1 MDTLFELFLAIVSA
15 MIGISLL
22 VIGIIYIINRAVVF
36 IKDERVSRKESLE
49 TSIGIFALIIIMISI
64 LVFIL

>member
-1 MDTLFELFLAIVSA
+1 MDTLFELFLAIVGA

-22 VIGIIYIINRAVVF
+22 VIGIIYIINRTVVF

>member
-1 MDTLFELFLAIVSA
+1 MDTLFELFLAIVGA

>member
-1 MDTLFELFLAIVSA
+1 MDTLFELFLAIVGA

-36 IKDERVSRKESLE
+36 IKNERVSRKESLE

>member
-1 MDTLFELFLAIVSA
+1 MDTLFELFLAIVGA

-22 VIGIIYIINRAVVF
+22 VIGIIYLINRAVVF

>member
-1 MDTLFELFLAIVSA
+1 MDTLFELFLAIVGT

-22 VIGIIYIINRAVVF
+22 VIGIIYLINRAVVF

>member
-1 MDTLFELFLAIVSA
+1 MDTLFELFLAIAGA

-22 VIGIIYIINRAVVF
+22 VIGIIYLINRAVVF

>member
-1 MDTLFELFLAIVSA
+1 MDTLFELFLAIVGA

-22 VIGIIYIINRAVVF
+22 IIGIIYLINRAVVF

>member
-1 MDTLFELFLAIVSA
+1 MDTLFELFLAIVGA

-36 IKDERVSRKESLE
+36 IKDERVSRKEFLE

>member
-1 MDTLFELFLAIVSA
+1 

-22 VIGIIYIINRAVVF
+22 VIGIIYLINRAVVF
-36 IKDERVSRKESLE
+36 IKDERGSRKESLE

>member
-1 MDTLFELFLAIVSA
+1 MDTLFELFLAIVGA

-22 VIGIIYIINRAVVF
+22 VIGIIYLINRAVVF

-64 LVFIL
+64 LVLIL

>member
-1 MDTLFELFLAIVSA
+1 MDTLFELFIAIVGA

-22 VIGIIYIINRAVVF
+22 VIGIIYLINRAVVF

>member
-1 MDTLFELFLAIVSA
+1 METLFELFLAIVGA

>member
-1 MDTLFELFLAIVSA
+1 MDTLFELFLAIVGA
-15 MIGISLL
+15 IIGISLL
-22 VIGIIYIINRAVVF
+22 VIGIIYLINRAVVF

>member
-1 MDTLFELFLAIVSA
+1 MDTLFELFLAIVGA

-22 VIGIIYIINRAVVF
+22 VIGIIYLINRAVVF
-36 IKDERVSRKESLE
+36 IKDERGSRKESLE

>member
-1 MDTLFELFLAIVSA
+1 

>member
-1 MDTLFELFLAIVSA
+1 MDTLFELFLAILGA